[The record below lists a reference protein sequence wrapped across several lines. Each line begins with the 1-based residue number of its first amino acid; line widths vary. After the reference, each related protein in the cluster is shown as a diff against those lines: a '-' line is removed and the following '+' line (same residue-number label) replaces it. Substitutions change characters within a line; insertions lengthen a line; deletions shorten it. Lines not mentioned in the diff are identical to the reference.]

1 MGRGLLGVGVDAVV
15 VAEFRATAEKTPGFC
30 DRLFDPAEMEACR
43 RRADPWPCLAARFA
57 AKEAVMKALG
67 TGWGEGVD
75 FRDIVIAGGGGKA
88 PEVRL
93 TGVAAERA
101 AGGSIHV
108 SMTRAGGQVMAVAV
122 LEGGMRGW
130 G

>member
-1 MGRGLLGVGVDAVV
+1 MNRARGLRVAGVGVDAVV
-15 VAEFRATAEKTPGFC
+15 VAEFCETADGTPGFC
-30 DRLFDPAEMEACR
+30 DRVFDPAEMEACR

-75 FRDIVIAGGGGKA
+75 FRDIVVAGGGGKA

-93 TGVAAERA
+93 AGIAAERA

-108 SMTRAGGQVMAVAV
+108 SMTRAGGIVIAFAV
-122 LEGGMRGW
+122 LTGP
-130 G
+130 